1 MIEGKAAVGTKF
13 GSMVVAVSGGESIY
27 LHIIVPDPYGTAFFF
42 TAVTLEA
49 SDEIEDEEDLQEYV
63 LASMPAVLNA
73 CCDKVSR
80 VRYLYEF
87 ECVDKVDMSQ
97 PLESGDYYIAIEK
110 EFDNGETAL
119 SIVGICDD
127 GSSFLDETTVKSAYE
142 KLDYHSYDND
152 LLPILEPDQI
162 TVTKFTV
169 FRLRD

>member
-1 MIEGKAAVGTKF
+1 MIEGKAAVGTRF

-27 LHIIVPDPYGTAFFF
+27 LHIIVPDPSGTAFFF
-42 TAVTLEA
+42 TAVILEA

-97 PLESGDYYIAIEK
+97 PLECGDYYIAIEK
-110 EFDNGETAL
+110 EFDSGETAL
-119 SIVGICDD
+119 SIVGVCED
-127 GSSFLDETTVKSAYE
+127 GSSFLDEATVRNVFMNME
-142 KLDYHSYDND
+142 RHSCDD
-152 LLPILEPDQI
+152 IGLPLLEPDQI
-162 TVTKFTV
+162 TTTKFTV